1 MRKKMR
7 KIKEIGMIY
16 KLRDNLYATISK
28 HKGSDIN
35 GNYIREITYIN
46 TETMKAYQRNI
57 KGSFTEYD
65 MLFYYKNE
73 VEKDNYEKLVIRM

>member
-1 MRKKMR
+1 MSKC
-7 KIKEIGMIY
+7 KECLGRLE
-16 KLRDNLYATISK
+16 KLRENLYAVITR

-57 KGSFTEYD
+57 QGSFTKDD

-73 VEKDNYEKLVIRM
+73 VEKGK

>member
-1 MRKKMR
+1 MKC
-7 KIKEIGMIY
+7 KECLGRLE
-16 KLRDNLYATISK
+16 KLRENLYAVITRY
-28 HKGSDIN
+28 KGTDIN

-57 KGSFTEYD
+57 KGSFTEDD

-73 VEKDNYEKLVIRM
+73 VEKGE